1 MPYGKYFEQ
10 KNKFKISSRSAFQIY
25 HAQPKRFCAYNTF
38 MELFESGEVK
48 IATKDN
54 QILTPAEAI
63 MYFETLQ
70 ITVVDGVVKVLK

>member
-10 KNKFKISSRSAFQIY
+10 KNKLKISSRSAFQRY
-25 HAQPKRFCAYNTF
+25 QGQPKRFCAYNTF
-38 MELFESGEVK
+38 MELFESGHVK

-54 QILTPAEAI
+54 VVLTPAEAI
-63 MYFETLQ
+63 IYFETLQ

>member
-1 MPYGKYFEQ
+1 
-10 KNKFKISSRSAFQIY
+10 
-25 HAQPKRFCAYNTF
+25 

-70 ITVVDGVVKVLK
+70 IIVVDGVLKVLK